1 MSGFNYKHERTI
13 RKLTQKALSE
23 LSGVSVYI
31 IRCLEYG
38 EECTHWSRSKVQK
51 ALMSYPVPKMQAGS
65 ARHKL
70 NAAEKLAKWKASVQP
85 INKKSSEETHH
96 E

>member
-23 LSGVSVYI
+23 MSGISVYI

-38 EECTHWSRSKVQK
+38 EECTHYDRHCVQN
-51 ALMSYPVPKMQAGS
+51 ALMGYPVPKMQAGS

-70 NAAEKLAKWKASVQP
+70 NAAEKLAKWNDA
-85 INKKSSEETHH
+85 IGKSGSEGGGV
-96 E
+96 